1 METKY
6 DVCVNYRYA
15 QRHDPHHKQFSDNV
29 RIGDKEKTKTVDLK
43 KSTNKG
49 TSKNVTASS
58 KLSKSNT
65 MKKETKTD
73 AEAEAKAPNVEQ
85 EKKSKELEAKRR
97 RAENLMKQGFKPPIY
112 SEDEKKDWKGKYEDY
127 YAFVSEMIR

>member
-1 METKY
+1 M
-6 DVCVNYRYA
+6 
-15 QRHDPHHKQFSDNV
+15 

>member
-1 METKY
+1 
-6 DVCVNYRYA
+6 
-15 QRHDPHHKQFSDNV
+15 
-29 RIGDKEKTKTVDLK
+29 
-43 KSTNKG
+43 
-49 TSKNVTASS
+49 
-58 KLSKSNT
+58 

-127 YAFVSEMIR
+127 YAFVSEMIRQVVAATNEDNEATNKYGKRWISEQSIHYDLLFTCEDLKKKVEEPKWP